1 MVALFR
7 NDRIILLIISL
18 ISLFVGWGTSLPTLQ
33 SLSLMGWICLLQFLY
48 SIISWV
54 KKGNQLLSPY
64 IIFLITLYIF
74 STGQSFLW
82 ALGLESNRT
91 LIGFYGVTIAEIFK
105 AQIFTQIMLAFFQI
119 GASTYMVKISMI
131 RIPKEKID
139 IDSTKLKKVGWI
151 LFIVSVIP
159 YFQTMITRLLLSL
172 SQGYGALF
180 EGEEK
185 VGFENIGGFIS
196 DYYIP
201 SIICLFI
208 AYRRNV
214 YMRSFITFVLIINI
228 IAILITGG
236 RSNAVI
242 LIALLLI
249 MYNYLVSKF
258 KRKTFLFGILGA
270 FFLLQILAYVG
281 SSRSELGRSTN
292 FNEVKFEDNAAVD
305 AIAEMGST
313 MFCLIKTQNLVPDKF
328 DYKYGKSYAYSFTT
342 LIPNIG
348 LWKIHPAKKESNLSN
363 WLTETLGL
371 SFGTG
376 FSMCAE
382 AYINFGYFCF
392 VVFFIWG
399 YFLANIFGKIE
410 ISAKTGD
417 WAALAFLL
425 ILFWFFLKL
434 PRNNFIN
441 LVRPIFF
448 VAGPIYLYCNNFK
461 FKKL

>member
-1 MVALFR
+1 MDALFR
-7 NDRIILLIISL
+7 SDRSILIIFSF
-18 ISLFVGWGTSLPTLQ
+18 ISLLVGWGTPSPTLE
-33 SLSLMGWICLLQFLY
+33 SLSLMGWICMFQFLY
-48 SIISWV
+48 SIISWI

-64 IIFLITLYIF
+64 IIFLITLYVF

-82 ALGLESNRT
+82 ALGFESKRT
-91 LIGFYGVTIAEIFK
+91 LIGFYGVTIDEIFK

-119 GASTYMVKISMI
+119 GASTFMAKILVI
-131 RIPKEKID
+131 RIPKETIV
-139 IDSTKLKKVGWI
+139 IDSNKLKKVGWI
-151 LFIVSVIP
+151 LFIISVMP
-159 YFQTMITRLLLSL
+159 YSQMIIMRLLLSL

-180 EGEEK
+180 ELEEK
-185 VGFENIGGFIS
+185 VGFDNLGGFIA
-196 DYYIP
+196 DYFIP

-208 AYRRNV
+208 AYRKNKP
-214 YMRSFITFVLIINI
+214 MRSFITIVLIVNI

-242 LIALLLI
+242 LIALLLV
-249 MYNYLVSKF
+249 MYNYLVRKF
-258 KRKTFLFGILGA
+258 ERKTIFLGIFGA

-281 SSRSELGRSTN
+281 SARSEHGRSSN
-292 FNEVKFEDNAAVD
+292 FNELKFEDNAAID

-328 DYKYGKSYAYSFTT
+328 DYKYGKSYAYSFAT

-348 LWKIHPAKKESNLSN
+348 IWEIHPAKKESNLSN

-376 FSMCAE
+376 YSMCAE

-392 VVFFIWG
+392 VAFFFWG

-410 ISAKTGD
+410 FSAKTGD
-417 WAALAFLL
+417 LATLAFLL

-461 FKKL
+461 FKRS